1 MLSLKKFIAI
11 TLCILIMVGCK
22 KNKTMIRPPVT
33 EIPQAA
39 TEGPATEMENQSSP
53 VLINVDT
60 LPQPPVSQTEI
71 KPSIPPP
78 AKLSPPKRSKTL
90 AEAKRET
97 KPVPPSETKTAP
109 QPPSGIQLTA
119 GMGEDEKAA
128 KSREIIDQLDSAKSK
143 LRSIDETTLAE
154 TQKPNL
160 AAIQDFIKKSEDL
173 LKRGDYS
180 QSLVLARKA
189 NTLAS
194 SLINP

>member
-1 MLSLKKFIAI
+1 LKKLIALSLCV
-11 TLCILIMVGCK
+11 LILSGCK
-22 KNKTMIRPPVT
+22 KNKTLIRPPVT
-33 EIPQAA
+33 ETPQAA
-39 TEGPATEMENQSSP
+39 TQGPATELENQSSP

-60 LPQPPVSQTEI
+60 LPQPPVAQTEV

-78 AKLSPPKRSKTL
+78 TKASPPKRSKTS
-90 AEAKRET
+90 AEPKKET
-97 KPVPPSETKTAP
+97 KPLQPSETRSAP
-109 QPPSGIQLTA
+109 QPQGGIQLTA
-119 GMGEDEKAA
+119 QMSEDEKAA
-128 KSREIIDQLDSAKSK
+128 KTREIIDQLDSAKSK

-154 TQKPNL
+154 NQKPNL

-194 SLINP
+194 SLLNP